1 MARNPGLSGGRELDV
16 ALSPQQVAFFEA
28 FGFLRLPGLLCDRI
42 GEITAAFEE
51 VFASDVVK
59 EESIQRVHDYE
70 PRLIVSNITDHH
82 EVLGRLPRDPGVH
95 AIVQSLMGQGQP
107 YEYAGSDGNLYF
119 CDTYWH
125 SDIFGSP
132 LRQFHVKFSIYLD
145 PVDESSGAIRV
156 IPGSHFINE
165 GFSRSLRKG
174 FKEPTEVESAF
185 GVSAIDIPAVVL
197 PSRPGDVIVWNY
209 RIVHAAFNGP
219 PRRRHLSFGFRQL
232 EPADEPTSDGRPG

>member
-1 MARNPGLSGGRELDV
+1 MVGNPESSGALNPDTP
-16 ALSPQQVAFFEA
+16 LSPQQVAFFEA
-28 FGFLRLPGLLCDRI
+28 FGFLRLQGLFRDEI
-42 GEITAAFEE
+42 GEIAAAFEE
-51 VFASDVVK
+51 VFARDVEK

-82 EVLGRLPRDPGVH
+82 EVLGRLPRDRCVH
-95 AIVQSLMGQGQP
+95 SIVQSLMAQP

-132 LRQFHVKFSIYLD
+132 LRQFHVKFSLYLD
-145 PVDESSGAIRV
+145 AVDESSGAIRV
-156 IPGSHFINE
+156 IPGSHFINQ
-165 GFSRSLRKG
+165 GFSRALRRG

-185 GVSAIDIPAVVL
+185 GVSAVDIPAVVL

-232 EPADEPTSDGRPG
+232 EPADEATSDGCPG